1 LFLLNNSLL
10 IKQKKLFTNNM
21 NKEMYLEILNDQLI
35 PFAEGR
41 YGSDWVLHQDND
53 PKHTSQLCRNFLHDE
68 KVLWVSE
75 FT

>member
-1 LFLLNNSLL
+1 
-10 IKQKKLFTNNM
+10 M
-21 NKEMYLEILNDQLI
+21 NKEMYLEILVDQLI

-41 YGSDWVLHQDND
+41 FGSDWVLHQDND